1 MSQLALRF
9 FAVGSCDQAA
19 AAGEPPGAEYYIE
32 VGGVVGQGG
41 YQSPAIENAR
51 LLEGFI
57 QGGVAF
63 EHFQLALA
71 RRARIL
77 WRVFNHQ
84 QGHTFGDQLV
94 GDLAAD
100 AAVAAE
106 DHVLAHSLDLAQLSL
121 APAQSKVARFL
132 QAQHPLQRLL
142 HHHQA
147 THQDRSGH
155 PTACVGVGHLIAVPH
170 GGEGDEHPPK
180 AVAPIPVLGPA
191 VANGASGEHAEQR
204 HQGGGG
210 EGAQPF
216 SPAPD
221 PAAH

>member
-1 MSQLALRF
+1 MK
-9 FAVGSCDQAA
+9 
-19 AAGEPPGAEYYIE
+19 
-32 VGGVVGQGG
+32 
-41 YQSPAIENAR
+41 
-51 LLEGFI
+51 GFI

-63 EHFQLALA
+63 EHFQLAFA
-71 RRARIL
+71 RGAGIL
-77 WRVFNHQ
+77 RRVFNHQ
-84 QGHTFGDQLV
+84 QAHAFGDQLV
-94 GDLAAD
+94 GDFAAD

-121 APAQSKVARFL
+121 APAQLKVARFL
-132 QAQHPLQRLL
+132 QAQHPLQGLL
-142 HHHQA
+142 HHYQA
-147 THQDRSGH
+147 THQDGGGY
-155 PTACVGVGHLIAVPH
+155 PPACVGVGHLIAIAH

-180 AVAPIPVLGPA
+180 AIAPIPVLGPA